1 MSKARLKLITREWR
15 DVMTILHV
23 ELSNPDRKTCLFVPH
38 SLFLDYKLAKLYLI
52 DMFMHLPTLKI
63 AQLCNKQKMI
73 TFSYGIPLLSG
84 VVEEGTILLL
94 FQLERVR
101 FLLLFSYITT
111 T

>member
-23 ELSNPDRKTCLFVPH
+23 GLSNPDRKTCLFVPH

-52 DMFMHLPTLKI
+52 DTFMHLPTLRN

-73 TFSYGIPLLSG
+73 TFS
-84 VVEEGTILLL
+84 
-94 FQLERVR
+94 
-101 FLLLFSYITT
+101 
-111 T
+111 